1 MALKK
6 GETVYE
12 LKEPVMFGDDEI
24 TEVKISR
31 KLKFLKGCVV
41 RVGVNEDAQSKDA
54 ATLNI
59 DMGQLIDL
67 ASRMTGL
74 LPAQLDELC
83 DDDQAHLIG
92 EANSF
97 LFSRLGTGPSS

>member
-6 GETVYE
+6 GETTYT
-12 LKEPVMFGDDEI
+12 LKEPVAFGDDEI

-41 RVGVNEDAQSKDA
+41 RVGVNEDGAKDA

-83 DDDQAHLIG
+83 DADQSHLIG